1 MLYNSVIVVV
11 YCWCAHPCWS
21 ATKRMKRAF
30 SFFGKKF
37 TFFFVGKPSGE
48 AAARKWL
55 KCVDEPS
62 ATSSRRN
69 KAKLSQKGPPEY
81 IFLEKYIFI
90 FASIGRL
97 VITSSASVCRDWIF
111 FFIFFVCVGWWL
123 RDVDQQFGR
132 TFLFFSDFFLVVV
145 VSSVWCK
152 QRSN

>member
-81 IFLEKYIFI
+81 IFLEKYIFFFCFHRTTCNHI
-90 FASIGRL
+90 IRVRVSRL
-97 VITSSASVCRDWIF
+97 DF

-132 TFLFFSDFFLVVV
+132 TFLFFFRF
-145 VSSVWCK
+145 SSCCRCE
-152 QRSN
+152 QRVM